1 MCRVWVAIRAH
12 LKMSD
17 SPQIWSS
24 NMVEPLWLRIPWL
37 QLSGPYLIH
46 KALAAVISTICWVKF
61 DYNDVEFSCNALER
75 TKLPWHPAERLT
87 WPPQIWHRRQVIC
100 NRQVRVRRLS
110 EPTRPDVVF
119 DEWQVVDYPE
129 VLAHLTKQRCFLSS
143 QSLYWPGN
151 ISGDPT
157 YGPQHQDS
165 YVGVHMLDH
174 RKYFLANK
182 GFGLTENSAVSSD
195 ESMCCI
201 IGWRRRRQ
209 SFSRKRRTCEI
220 WSIRYERKLLPG
232 FFQRFCIF
240 TPFWVRFPI
249 WIFSNGLNQQWIF
262 LIERKLWVAA
272 DLKIVGVAMVL
283 WDETHAWN
291 CLFVVRLQM
300 RTWNNASKRPEGYYN
315 IVEIPFRFVLK
326 HVACKI
332 SGVIWKNQCQE
343 NSQVQKTQFCS
354 LFLDDACDA
363 YWSLMLV
370 HHRPRVPTRNSRSSK
385 LWCRVRELNGIQQ
398 KWHA

>member
-1 MCRVWVAIRAH
+1 M
-12 LKMSD
+12 
-17 SPQIWSS
+17 
-24 NMVEPLWLRIPWL
+24 
-37 QLSGPYLIH
+37 
-46 KALAAVISTICWVKF
+46 
-61 DYNDVEFSCNALER
+61 
-75 TKLPWHPAERLT
+75 
-87 WPPQIWHRRQVIC
+87 
-100 NRQVRVRRLS
+100 
-110 EPTRPDVVF
+110 
-119 DEWQVVDYPE
+119 
-129 VLAHLTKQRCFLSS
+129 
-143 QSLYWPGN
+143 
-151 ISGDPT
+151 
-157 YGPQHQDS
+157 
-165 YVGVHMLDH
+165 
-174 RKYFLANK
+174 
-182 GFGLTENSAVSSD
+182 
-195 ESMCCI
+195 
-201 IGWRRRRQ
+201 GW
-209 SFSRKRRTCEI
+209 
-220 WSIRYERKLLPG
+220 
-232 FFQRFCIF
+232 
-240 TPFWVRFPI
+240 
-249 WIFSNGLNQQWIF
+249 NQQRIF

-398 KWHA
+398 KWACLEKTGFYFIWRCFFTCLLTCKNMVYTCLHIISFFCQESSWELEWWLGDWVCIFSVADSRQSSRETRFQDWSFEYASFFFET